1 MKFNKGEKVGVLS
14 LVEEVMPKTVNNT
27 NSQVKLDEE
36 NQNYLDNENIRKKD
50 KGIDYSIP
58 ENR

>member
-58 ENR
+58 D